1 MKRLLTVGMLCLA
14 VLGVVVAQTPPAPT
28 NLRAELIFTGT
39 TLPAVKLMW
48 DYPQAMAAFS
58 VYRSANDTTNFQSVA
73 TVNGRSFVD
82 QHVVVGTQYY
92 YYVRAVVGNQ
102 QSPPSNM
109 VNILVTPPP
118 PRPKGIVR
126 GVVTDDSTGLP
137 IPRVLMTFYRLA
149 NINTHNW
156 NSVWTDSLGRYSALL
171 DTGRY
176 ILRAN
181 PMCSAS
187 LPRYR
192 AEYYNNCY
200 EPSCATVIAVAESS
214 VFVADMGL
222 ARLTPPVFVYVS
234 GVVTDTAN
242 NPLRHARVAI
252 IRTLQEMHYLAS
264 LGLTPGIG
272 EEAMNIDGVGHTRGV
287 VWSGYTDSL
296 GRYRGRVPGNAS
308 YIAMA
313 SKPGYLPEYFDNKP
327 TPALADI
334 IVLGTRDT
342 TGIDFSLAVRPVP
355 NNSISGVVRDSL
367 GTLVPSRIT
376 LIPARHPA
384 PGIRFYYGHTD
395 SLGAYTIT
403 GVEAGRYFVFARPFS
418 GYGPAFYKEGAYGVI
433 RIQEADT
440 VEIVGNVTNINI
452 GVRPITT
459 NGLTRVRGAVRT
471 TGSASIAGVR
481 LWALSSTGALLG
493 IGVTDGQGNYVID
506 AVESGTV
513 TIVAD
518 REGYAPAQSTINVS
532 PNTYTLDN
540 VNLTMT
546 PQNPLSAGGVGTMP
560 EQYALY
566 QNYPNPFNP
575 TTTISYTLPVPSRV
589 SIQVFNMLGQKV
601 ASLLSNEMQTAG
613 SFEVVWNGTDNSGR
627 SVASGLYFY
636 KLDAIPADGGKSY
649 TSVRKMVLLK

>member
-1 MKRLLTVGMLCLA
+1 MTRLFTTGVLCLA
-14 VLGVVVAQTPPAPT
+14 VVAGVFAQTPPAPT
-28 NLRAELIFTGT
+28 NLRAELIFSGT
-39 TLPAVKLMW
+39 MPPAVKLMW
-48 DYPQAMAAFS
+48 DYPQMMAAFR
-58 VYRSANDTTNFQSVA
+58 VYRSVNDTTDFQPLA
-73 TVNGRSFVD
+73 TVNGRSYVD
-82 QHVVVGTQYY
+82 NHVAMGTRYY
-92 YYVRAVVGNQ
+92 YYVRAVIGNQ
-102 QSPPSNM
+102 QSAPSNT
-109 VNILVTPPP
+109 VDILVTGPP

-137 IPRVLMTFYRLA
+137 IPRVLMTFYRL
-149 NINTHNW
+149 NSTHWSNLG
-156 NSVWTDSLGRYSALL
+156 VWTDSLGRYSALL

-192 AEYYNNCY
+192 PEYYNNCY

-242 NPLRHARVAI
+242 NPLPRARVAI

-272 EEAMNIDGVGHTRGV
+272 EEAMTLDGVGHTRGV

-327 TPALADI
+327 TPDLADI
-334 IVLGTRDT
+334 IVLGTTDT
-342 TGIDFSLAVRPVP
+342 SGINFSLAVRPVP

-384 PGIRFYYGHTD
+384 PHLRFYYGHTD

-433 RIQEADT
+433 RIQDADT
-440 VEIVGNVTNINI
+440 VEIVGNVTGINV
-452 GVRPITT
+452 GVRPITG
-459 NGLTRVRGAVRT
+459 NGLARVRGTVRT
-471 TGSASIAGVR
+471 NGSLAIAGVR
-481 LWALSSTGALLG
+481 ISAVNSTGELLG
-493 IGVTDGQGNYVID
+493 IGVTDRTGGYVID
-506 AVESGTV
+506 AVASGTV

-518 REGYAPAQSTINVS
+518 REGYQPSQTTVTVNN
-532 PNTYTLDN
+532 NTYTLDN

-546 PQNPLSAGGVGTMP
+546 PQNPLSAGASGAVP
-560 EQYALY
+560 DRYLLH

-575 TTTISYTLPVPSRV
+575 ATTISYALPVPSRV
-589 SIQVFNMLGQKV
+589 SLRIYNMLGQEV
-601 ASLLSNEMQTAG
+601 ASLVGNGLQAAG
-613 SFEVVWNGTDNSGR
+613 SYDVVWNGTDNAGR

-636 KLDAIPADGGKSY
+636 KLDATSADGSKNFA
-649 TSVRKMVLLK
+649 SVRKMLLLK

>member
-1 MKRLLTVGMLCLA
+1 MTRLLLVGSLCLA
-14 VLGVVVAQTPPAPT
+14 LVAGVFAQTLPPPT
-28 NLRAELIFTGT
+28 NLRAELIFSGNTF
-39 TLPAVKLMW
+39 PAVKLMW
-48 DYPQAMAAFS
+48 DYPQAMASFR
-58 VYRSANDTTNFQSVA
+58 VYRSANDTSNFQPLGM
-73 TVNGRSFVD
+73 VNGRSYVD
-82 QHVVVGTQYY
+82 HQVVVGTRYY
-92 YYVRAVVGNQ
+92 YYVRAVAGNQ
-102 QSPPSNM
+102 QSPPSNT
-109 VNILVTPPP
+109 VDILVTGPP

-137 IPRVLMTFYRLA
+137 IPRVLMTFYRV
-149 NINTHNW
+149 NSINWSNLG
-156 NSVWTDSLGRYSALL
+156 VWTDSLGRYSALL

-192 AEYYNNCY
+192 PEYYNNCY

-272 EEAMNIDGVGHTRGV
+272 EEAMNLDGVGHTRGV

-327 TPALADI
+327 TPDLADI
-334 IVLGTRDT
+334 IVLGTTDT
-342 TGIDFSLAVRPVP
+342 SGINFSLAVRPVP

-376 LIPARHPA
+376 LIPALR
-384 PGIRFYYGHTD
+384 PGPHLRYYYGHTD

-403 GVEAGRYFVFARPFS
+403 GVEAGKYFVFARLFS
-418 GYGPAFYKEGAYGVI
+418 GYGPAFYKEGAYGVT
-433 RIQEADT
+433 RIQDADT
-440 VEIVGNVTNINI
+440 VDIVGNVTGINV
-452 GVRPITT
+452 GVRPITS
-459 NGLTRVRGAVRT
+459 NGLARVRGTVRT
-471 TGSASIAGVR
+471 NTSAALAGVR
-481 LWALSSTGALLG
+481 LSAFSATGELLG
-493 IGVTDGQGNYVID
+493 IGVTDRNGAYVID
-506 AVESGTV
+506 AVAAGSV
-513 TIVAD
+513 SIIAD
-518 REGYAPAQSTINVS
+518 REGYSPAQTTVTVNT
-532 PNTYTLDN
+532 NTYTLDN
-540 VNLTMT
+540 VNMTMT
-546 PQNPLSAGGVGTMP
+546 PQNPLSVGGTGVVP
-560 EQYALY
+560 EQYALH

-575 TTTISYTLPVPSRV
+575 STTISYALPVPSRV
-589 SIQVFNMLGQKV
+589 KLQIFNMLGQEV
-601 ASLLSNEMQTAG
+601 ASLVGNEAQAAG
-613 SFEVVWNGTDNSGR
+613 SYEVVWNGTDNAGR

-636 KLDAIPADGGKSY
+636 KLSATANDGGKQFS
-649 TSVRKMVLLK
+649 SVRKMVLLK

>member
-1 MKRLLTVGMLCLA
+1 MNRTLATVLLCI
-14 VLGVVVAQTPPAPT
+14 VVVAGAVAQTPPAPHE
-28 NLRAELIFTGT
+28 LRAELILWGMTS
-39 TLPAVKLMW
+39 PAVKLTW
-48 DYPQAMAAFS
+48 HSEHGPWAFR
-58 VYRSANDTTNFQSVA
+58 VYRSADDTSNFQPLA
-73 TVNGRSFVD
+73 MTNGTMYVD
-82 QHVVVGTQYY
+82 HAVMVGTRYY
-92 YYVRAVVGNQ
+92 YYVKAVAGNNLE
-102 QSPPSNM
+102 SPRSNI
-109 VNILVTPPP
+109 VNILVTAPT

-137 IPRVLMTFYRLA
+137 IPRVLMSFYRA
-149 NINTHNW
+149 NSMNW
-156 NSVWTDSLGRYSALL
+156 SSMGVWTDSLGRYSALL

-192 AEYYNNCY
+192 PEYYNDCY
-200 EPSCATVIAVAESS
+200 EPSCATVITVAESS
-214 VFVADMGL
+214 VFTANMGL

-242 NPLRHARVAI
+242 NPLRRARVAI

-272 EEAMNIDGVGHTRGV
+272 EEAMTLDGVGHARGV

-296 GRYRGRVPGNAS
+296 GRYRGRVPGNAN

-327 TPALADI
+327 TADLADI

-342 TGIDFSLAVRPVP
+342 SGINFSLAVRPVP

-376 LIPARHPA
+376 LIPARHPSA
-384 PGIRFYYGHTD
+384 HLRYYGHTD

-403 GVEAGRYFVFARPFS
+403 GVEAGKYFVFARPFS

-433 RIQEADT
+433 RIQDADT

-452 GVRPITT
+452 GVRPISG
-459 NGLTRVRGAVRT
+459 NGLARVRGTIRT
-471 TGSASIAGVR
+471 SGSVAIAGVR
-481 LWALSSTGALLG
+481 ISAVSASGALLG
-493 IGVTDGQGNYVID
+493 IGVTDRNGAYTID
-506 AVESGTV
+506 AVAAGTV
-513 TIVAD
+513 TIIAD
-518 REGYAPAQSTINVS
+518 CEGYRPTETHITLGT
-532 PNTYTLDN
+532 NTYTLDN
-540 VNLTMT
+540 VNMTMIPEGPT
-546 PQNPLSAGGVGTMP
+546 SVGGSGSVP
-560 EQYALY
+560 DRYALR

-575 TTTISYTLPVPSRV
+575 STTITFSLPVPSRV
-589 SIQVFNMLGQKV
+589 TLLVYNMLGQEV
-601 ASLLSNEMQTAG
+601 ASLIHNTDHPAG
-613 SFEVVWNGTDNSGR
+613 TFDVVWNGADDAGR
-627 SVASGLYFY
+627 AVASGLYFY
-636 KLDAIPADGGKSY
+636 KLHATAADGEKVF
-649 TSVRKMVLLK
+649 TAVRKMLLVK